1 VTTVESGQVV
11 DTAALTPWELRGG
24 MWFKRDDLF
33 RPFADI
39 PLSGGKVRQ
48 AIALLTTMR
57 QRILTNHGGVV
68 LTGTGVHSP
77 QGLIIARVAVGLG
90 LRCVVFSSANDVSR
104 HVLLRRVLEV
114 GAQVNTSAGT
124 GYESALMAAMQR
136 WQREHDQAGYVVR
149 FGINLDDAPQ
159 AIMGTTAQQVQN
171 IPAGVERVVIPVG
184 AGITAAGIIL
194 GLQHYRPDVR
204 AVCVQIAGYDRRKQI
219 DAMTWGGADY
229 DWYSIK
235 GIPYG
240 REIHRTVR
248 GLTLDPI
255 YEAKAYDWAYQRRA
269 ALPHS
274 AFWIVGDSTDVR

>member
-136 WQREHDQAGYVVR
+136 WQREHDQ
-149 FGINLDDAPQ
+149 D
-159 AIMGTTAQQVQN
+159 
-171 IPAGVERVVIPVG
+171 
-184 AGITAAGIIL
+184 
-194 GLQHYRPDVR
+194 
-204 AVCVQIAGYDRRKQI
+204 DRRKQI